1 MKKQKGP
8 ERINIEENNLGIN
21 FKKSEQ
27 IKNYF
32 NKSSY
37 PWKDD
42 IVTGPLV
49 DNVFIIYV
57 NSKRLK
63 DVIELESLKIIN
75 NIEKKLGFSVNS
87 LLVQLQNNQQK

>member
-8 ERINIEENNLGIN
+8 ERINIEENSLGIN
-21 FKKSEQ
+21 FKKSEK

-37 PWKDD
+37 PWKND
-42 IVTGPLV
+42 IVPGPLV

-57 NSKRLK
+57 NSKRYIHSTPFLNANFR
-63 DVIELESLKIIN
+63 LRWY
-75 NIEKKLGFSVNS
+75 
-87 LLVQLQNNQQK
+87 

>member
-8 ERINIEENNLGIN
+8 ERINIEKNTLGIN
-21 FKKSEQ
+21 FKKSEK

-37 PWKDD
+37 PWKND

-87 LLVQLQNNQQK
+87 ILVQLQNNQQK

>member
-8 ERINIEENNLGIN
+8 ERINIEENSLGIN

-37 PWKDD
+37 PWKND

-49 DNVFIIYV
+49 NSVLTIYV
-57 NSKRLK
+57 NSKRLQ

>member
-1 MKKQKGP
+1 LKKQKGP
-8 ERINIEENNLGIN
+8 ERINIEENSLGIN
-21 FKKSEQ
+21 FKKSEK
-27 IKNYF
+27 IKNYL

-37 PWKDD
+37 PWKND

-87 LLVQLQNNQQK
+87 ILVQLQNNQQK

>member
-8 ERINIEENNLGIN
+8 ERINIEENSLGIS
-21 FKKSEQ
+21 FRKSEQ

-37 PWKDD
+37 PWKND

-87 LLVQLQNNQQK
+87 ILVQLQNNQQK

>member
-1 MKKQKGP
+1 LKKQKGP
-8 ERINIEENNLGIN
+8 ERINIEENSLGIN
-21 FKKSEQ
+21 FKKSEK

-37 PWKDD
+37 PWKND

-87 LLVQLQNNQQK
+87 ILVQLQNNQQ

>member
-8 ERINIEENNLGIN
+8 ERINIEENSLGIN
-21 FKKSEQ
+21 FKKSEK

-37 PWKDD
+37 PWKNDV
-42 IVTGPLV
+42 VTGPLV

-87 LLVQLQNNQQK
+87 ILVQLQNNQQK

>member
-8 ERINIEENNLGIN
+8 ERINIEENSLGIN
-21 FKKSEQ
+21 FKKSEK

-37 PWKDD
+37 PWKND

-87 LLVQLQNNQQK
+87 ILVQLENNQQK

>member
-8 ERINIEENNLGIN
+8 ERINIEENSLGIN
-21 FKKSEQ
+21 FKKSEK

-37 PWKDD
+37 QWKND

-87 LLVQLQNNQQK
+87 ILVQLQNNQQK

>member
-8 ERINIEENNLGIN
+8 ERINIEENSLGIN
-21 FKKSEQ
+21 FKKSEK

-37 PWKDD
+37 PRKND

-87 LLVQLQNNQQK
+87 ILVQLQNNQQK

>member
-8 ERINIEENNLGIN
+8 ERINIEENSLGIN

-37 PWKDD
+37 PWKND

-49 DNVFIIYV
+49 NNVFVIYV
-57 NSKRLK
+57 NSKRLQ

>member
-8 ERINIEENNLGIN
+8 ERINIEENSLGIN

-32 NKSSY
+32 RKSSY
-37 PWKDD
+37 PWKND

-49 DNVFIIYV
+49 NNVFIIYV
-57 NSKRLK
+57 NSKRLQ

-87 LLVQLQNNQQK
+87 ILVQLQNNQQK

>member
-8 ERINIEENNLGIN
+8 ERINIEENSLGIN

-37 PWKDD
+37 PWKND

-49 DNVFIIYV
+49 NNVFIIYV
-57 NSKRLK
+57 NSKRLQ

-87 LLVQLQNNQQK
+87 ILVQFQNNQQK

>member
-1 MKKQKGP
+1 MKKPKGP
-8 ERINIEENNLGIN
+8 ERINVEENSLGIN

-37 PWKDD
+37 PWKND
-42 IVTGPLV
+42 IVTGPFV

-57 NSKRLK
+57 NSKRLQ

>member
-8 ERINIEENNLGIN
+8 ERINIEENSLGIN
-21 FKKSEQ
+21 FKKSEK

-37 PWKDD
+37 PWKND

>member
-1 MKKQKGP
+1 LKKQKGP
-8 ERINIEENNLGIN
+8 ERINIEENSLGIN
-21 FKKSEQ
+21 FKKSEK

-32 NKSSY
+32 IKSSY
-37 PWKDD
+37 PWKND

-49 DNVFIIYV
+49 NNVFIIYV
-57 NSKRLK
+57 NSKRLQ

-87 LLVQLQNNQQK
+87 ILVQFQNNQQK

>member
-1 MKKQKGP
+1 M
-8 ERINIEENNLGIN
+8 
-21 FKKSEQ
+21 
-27 IKNYF
+27 
-32 NKSSY
+32 
-37 PWKDD
+37 
-42 IVTGPLV
+42 TGPLV

-87 LLVQLQNNQQK
+87 ILVQLQNNQQK

>member
-8 ERINIEENNLGIN
+8 ERINIEENSLGIN
-21 FKKSEQ
+21 FKKSEK

-32 NKSSY
+32 IKSSY
-37 PWKDD
+37 PWKND
-42 IVTGPLV
+42 IITGPLV

-63 DVIELESLKIIN
+63 DVIELDSLKIIN

-87 LLVQLQNNQQK
+87 ILVQLQNNQQK

>member
-8 ERINIEENNLGIN
+8 ERINIEENSLGIN
-21 FKKSEQ
+21 FKKSEK

-32 NKSSY
+32 IKSSY
-37 PWKDD
+37 PWKND

-87 LLVQLQNNQQK
+87 ILVQLQNNQQK

>member
-8 ERINIEENNLGIN
+8 ERSNIEENSLGIN
-21 FKKSEQ
+21 FKKSEK

-37 PWKDD
+37 PWKND

-87 LLVQLQNNQQK
+87 ILVQLQNNQQK

>member
-8 ERINIEENNLGIN
+8 ERINIEENSLGIN

-37 PWKDD
+37 PWKND
-42 IVTGPLV
+42 IVTGPLA
-49 DNVFIIYV
+49 NSVFIIYV
-57 NSKRLK
+57 NSKRLQ

>member
-21 FKKSEQ
+21 FKKSEK

-37 PWKDD
+37 PWKND

-87 LLVQLQNNQQK
+87 ILVQLQNNQQK

>member
-8 ERINIEENNLGIN
+8 ERINIEENSLGIN
-21 FKKSEQ
+21 FKKSEK

-37 PWKDD
+37 PWKND

-75 NIEKKLGFSVNS
+75 NIEKKIGFSVNS

>member
-8 ERINIEENNLGIN
+8 ERINIEKNSLGIN
-21 FKKSEQ
+21 FKKSEK

-37 PWKDD
+37 PWKND

-87 LLVQLQNNQQK
+87 ILVQLQNNQQK

>member
-1 MKKQKGP
+1 LKKQKGP
-8 ERINIEENNLGIN
+8 ERINIEENSLGIN
-21 FKKSEQ
+21 FKKSEK

-37 PWKDD
+37 PWKND

-87 LLVQLQNNQQK
+87 ILVQLQNNQQK

>member
-1 MKKQKGP
+1 MKK
-8 ERINIEENNLGIN
+8 IVWVLIL
-21 FKKSEQ
+21 KKSEK

-37 PWKDD
+37 PWKND

-87 LLVQLQNNQQK
+87 ILVQLQNNQQK

>member
-8 ERINIEENNLGIN
+8 ERINIEESSLGIN
-21 FKKSEQ
+21 FKKSEK

-37 PWKDD
+37 PWKND

-87 LLVQLQNNQQK
+87 ILVQLQNNQQK

>member
-8 ERINIEENNLGIN
+8 VRINIEENSLGIN

-37 PWKDD
+37 PWKND

-49 DNVFIIYV
+49 DNVLIIYV
-57 NSKRLK
+57 NSKRLQ
-63 DVIELESLKIIN
+63 DVIELESLKINN

>member
-1 MKKQKGP
+1 MKKSKGP
-8 ERINIEENNLGIN
+8 ERINVEENSLGIN

-37 PWKDD
+37 PWKND
-42 IVTGPLV
+42 IVTGPFV

-57 NSKRLK
+57 SSKRLQ

>member
-8 ERINIEENNLGIN
+8 ERINIEENSLGIN

-37 PWKDD
+37 PWKND

-63 DVIELESLKIIN
+63 DVIELESLTIIN
-75 NIEKKLGFSVNS
+75 IIEKKLGFSVNS
-87 LLVQLQNNQQK
+87 ILVQLQNNQQK

>member
-8 ERINIEENNLGIN
+8 ERINIEENSLGIN
-21 FKKSEQ
+21 FKKSEK

-37 PWKDD
+37 PWKND

-49 DNVFIIYV
+49 DNVFIFYV

-87 LLVQLQNNQQK
+87 IHVQLQNNQQK